1 MPDLWRR
8 LRSRELGV
16 KNTHLQFFYTLTNHS
31 FNPVPIQAP
40 YVWYPSRSIGYG
52 VGVRAKQTVTGFLN
66 EACGVR
72 VELKV
77 LPPERCSG
85 QRGRDLWG
93 FALTVSADVTKCG
106 SGVKRRKSDLPNL
119 ASPLLPLWEFWA
131 GARNERR
138 PRMGSLC
145 EQRGRHVTHSSCRP
159 CRHPLAL
166 SFGRFKE
173 PPCRF
178 KICPPATPSFRVK
191 IKSYY
196 LSMMSFAVRGQSAR
210 FRWAHPPVAS
220 SPPGTQP
227 SSSTEKRY
235 ALPPVLLCS
244 QVIDKLV

>member
-119 ASPLLPLWEFWA
+119 ASPLLPLQGNCF
-131 GARNERR
+131 
-138 PRMGSLC
+138 
-145 EQRGRHVTHSSCRP
+145 
-159 CRHPLAL
+159 
-166 SFGRFKE
+166 
-173 PPCRF
+173 
-178 KICPPATPSFRVK
+178 
-191 IKSYY
+191 
-196 LSMMSFAVRGQSAR
+196 
-210 FRWAHPPVAS
+210 S
-220 SPPGTQP
+220 SPPNVPTLNIALNHHRK
-227 SSSTEKRY
+227 STRCIGRSQITLLGSVPIWPRHRLTLPY
-235 ALPPVLLCS
+235 SCTGCTALRHLLHPPGHR
-244 QVIDKLV
+244 